1 VAGSPWVQPA
11 FVVFLVVR
19 VVVGSLVGLFP
30 VAVVW
35 CGLVRVCYCCSL
47 GLFPTVARML
57 MGRGYF
63 FVGSGHVLLLF
74 ALVVGAFLL
83 WW

>member
-1 VAGSPWVQPA
+1 M
-11 FVVFLVVR
+11 FLVVR

-35 CGLVRVCYCCSL
+35 CGLVRVCYCCSA
-47 GLFPTVARML
+47 GLFPGVARML
-57 MGRGYF
+57 MGRSFF
-63 FVGSGHVLLLF
+63 FVGAGKTHLLS

-83 WW
+83 CW